1 MAEEL
6 QSLTPIKKSR
16 PKNHTERLFLDL
28 DAAMVRGDW
37 IMQRPEMPCPRSP
50 FSTPKRKGNS
60 TWKAN

>member
-1 MAEEL
+1 VLFEGETNVAEEL

-37 IMQRPEMPCPRSP
+37 IMQ
-50 FSTPKRKGNS
+50 
-60 TWKAN
+60 